1 MGIGRETNA
10 TPRLIILL
18 VPVLAFLSCAKQ
30 CNSKVLPRNQDHNQ
44 HGRGLTAD
52 ANPTCNVDK
61 VVDVMNFGAKA
72 DGKHDDVM
80 AFMQAW
86 QEVCKKSA
94 QPAKLLVPEGTYMSS
109 PVIFQGPCLSS
120 QPVIVEVKGTI
131 LANEDLSA
139 YDEDFWF
146 LFEKING
153 VILTGGGTFDGR
165 GASAWKY
172 NDGGSNFPTSIK
184 MNDVDNGVVH
194 DLCSVN
200 SKFFHF
206 HVTDSSNFTA
216 YNLRITAPCDS
227 PNTDG
232 MHISSTCGVQV
243 SNSVIAT
250 GDDCISV
257 GPGVTN
263 ANIFGITCG
272 PGHGISIGSL
282 GKRDQEKDVCGVT
295 FSNCTLNNTTNG
307 VRIKTYASPI
317 QIKASD
323 ITFQDITMNNVQNP
337 IVIDQHYGSR
347 KKKKGQDSHVK
358 ISNVHYKNIRGTT
371 PSNVPITLACSAAAP
386 CDGIEFCDVNL
397 DFVSDDLQSKKHPNT
412 TFTACCTNAK
422 TTFSGQNKVPICE

>member
-1 MGIGRETNA
+1 
-10 TPRLIILL
+10 
-18 VPVLAFLSCAKQ
+18 
-30 CNSKVLPRNQDHNQ
+30 
-44 HGRGLTAD
+44 
-52 ANPTCNVDK
+52 
-61 VVDVMNFGAKA
+61 
-72 DGKHDDVM
+72 
-80 AFMQAW
+80 
-86 QEVCKKSA
+86 
-94 QPAKLLVPEGTYMSS
+94 MSS
-109 PVIFQGPCLSS
+109 PVIFQGPCLST

-165 GASAWKY
+165 GASA
-172 NDGGSNFPTSIK
+172 
-184 MNDVDNGVVH
+184 
-194 DLCSVN
+194 C
-200 SKFFHF
+200 KFFHF

-347 KKKKGQDSHVK
+347 KKKKGDSHVK

-386 CDGIEFCDVNL
+386 CDGIEFCDVDL